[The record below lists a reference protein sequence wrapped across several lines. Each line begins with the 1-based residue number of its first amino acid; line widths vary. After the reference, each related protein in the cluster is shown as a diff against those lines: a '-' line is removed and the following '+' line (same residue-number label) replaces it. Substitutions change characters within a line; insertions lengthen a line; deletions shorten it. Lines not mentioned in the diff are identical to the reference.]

1 MLIDVGSD
9 SAYRQVIYFLATM
22 ALWKGNMYIGERLIG
37 TGRPAFIIAEIG
49 INHNGSIDNA
59 KKLIDVAVEAGCD
72 AVKFQK
78 RTLSVVYS
86 ETELL
91 APRESVFGNTNGDLK
106 RGLEFGKI
114 EYSELASYCEQRQ
127 ILWSASCWDE
137 ASVDFISKFEPKF
150 LKIASASLTDDR
162 LLEHHRKYSTPIILS
177 TGMSDLE
184 MIKHAVAVLG
194 GEQLALLHCTS
205 TYPSELAELNLAGIK
220 TLNEVFPNIPVG
232 YSGHETGV
240 TTSVAAVALG
250 ACIIE
255 RHVTLDRARW
265 GSDQAASLEPPG
277 IARLVRDIRAIESS
291 IGDGEI
297 KIYDSERP
305 IIKKLRRQ

>member
-1 MLIDVGSD
+1 
-9 SAYRQVIYFLATM
+9 
-22 ALWKGNMYIGERLIG
+22 MYIGKRLIG
-37 TGRPAFIIAEIG
+37 AGQPAFIIAEIG
-49 INHNGSIDNA
+49 INHNGSIEIA

-78 RTLSVVYS
+78 RTVSVVYS
-86 ETELL
+86 EAELL
-91 APRESVFGNTNGDLK
+91 TPRESVFGNTNGDLK
-106 RGLEFGKI
+106 RGLEFGES
-114 EYSELASYCEQRQ
+114 EYAEIVSYCEQRQ

-150 LKIASASLTDDR
+150 LKIASASLTDDK
-162 LLEHHRKYSTPIILS
+162 LLVHHRKYSMPIILS

-194 GEQLALLHCTS
+194 EEQLALLHCTS
-205 TYPSELAELNLAGIK
+205 TYPSELTELNLAGIK
-220 TLNEVFPNIPVG
+220 TLNELFPSIPIG
-232 YSGHETGV
+232 FSGHETGV
-240 TTSVAAVALG
+240 ATTLAAAALG
-250 ACIIE
+250 GCVIE
-255 RHVTLDRARW
+255 RHITLDRATW

-297 KIYDSERP
+297 RIYDSERP

>member
-1 MLIDVGSD
+1 MH
-9 SAYRQVIYFLATM
+9 
-22 ALWKGNMYIGERLIG
+22 IGERLIG
-37 TGRPAFIIAEIG
+37 AGQPVFIIAEIG
-49 INHNGSIDNA
+49 INHNGSIEIA

-86 ETELL
+86 EAELL
-91 APRESVFGNTNGDLK
+91 TPRESVFGNTNGDLK
-106 RGLEFGKI
+106 RGLEFGES
-114 EYSELASYCEQRQ
+114 EYAEIVSYCEQRQ

-150 LKIASASLTDDR
+150 LKIASASLTDDK
-162 LLEHHRKYSTPIILS
+162 LLVHHRKYSMPIILS

-194 GEQLALLHCTS
+194 EEQLALLHCTS
-205 TYPSELAELNLAGIK
+205 TYPSELTELNLAGIK
-220 TLNEVFPNIPVG
+220 TLNEIFPSIPIG
-232 YSGHETGV
+232 FSGHETGV
-240 TTSVAAVALG
+240 ATTLAAAALG
-250 ACIIE
+250 GCVIE
-255 RHVTLDRARW
+255 RHITLDRATW

-297 KIYDSERP
+297 RIYDSERP

>member
-1 MLIDVGSD
+1 
-9 SAYRQVIYFLATM
+9 
-22 ALWKGNMYIGERLIG
+22 MYIGERLIG
-37 TGRPAFIIAEIG
+37 AGQPVFIIAEIG
-49 INHNGSIDNA
+49 INHNGSIEIA

-86 ETELL
+86 EAELL
-91 APRESVFGNTNGDLK
+91 TPRESVFGNTNGDLK
-106 RGLEFGKI
+106 RGLEFGES
-114 EYSELASYCEQRQ
+114 EYAEIVSYCEQRQ

-150 LKIASASLTDDR
+150 LKIASASLTDDK
-162 LLEHHRKYSTPIILS
+162 LLVHHRKYSMPIILS

-194 GEQLALLHCTS
+194 EEQLALLHCTS
-205 TYPSELAELNLAGIK
+205 TYPSELTELNLAGIK
-220 TLNEVFPNIPVG
+220 TLNELFPSIPIG
-232 YSGHETGV
+232 FSGHETGV
-240 TTSVAAVALG
+240 ATTLAAAALG
-250 ACIIE
+250 GCVIE
-255 RHVTLDRARW
+255 RHITLDRATW

-297 KIYDSERP
+297 RIYDSERP